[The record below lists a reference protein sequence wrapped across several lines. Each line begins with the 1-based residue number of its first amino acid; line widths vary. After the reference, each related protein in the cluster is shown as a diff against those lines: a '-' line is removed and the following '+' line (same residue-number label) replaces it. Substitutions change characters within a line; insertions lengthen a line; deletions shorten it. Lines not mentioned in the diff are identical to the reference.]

1 MHSKGWR
8 SPSMQSRGGA
18 RRQCEAGDGGAR
30 GTQQD
35 AKQQELIDDA
45 DCGVA
50 AQGKEGEA

>member
-50 AQGKEGEA
+50 AQGEGEA